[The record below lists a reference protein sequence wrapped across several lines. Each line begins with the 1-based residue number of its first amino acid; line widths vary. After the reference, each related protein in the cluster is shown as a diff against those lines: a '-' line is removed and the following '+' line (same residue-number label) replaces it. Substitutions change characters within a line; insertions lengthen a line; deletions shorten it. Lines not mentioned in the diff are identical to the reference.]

1 MDQLLAIAYSEAF
14 FRAQQL
20 TKSRSQ
26 VSLSP
31 TRMPSSPPKPV
42 GRPVTPRA
50 VNSSSSLLP
59 LPPSSTSSA
68 VRRSP
73 NSLSSRGGSP
83 HDVAALPQSHRNVTA
98 RLDLAIPINSLGLAG
113 AHNAGFD
120 HASFE
125 ESGVDV
131 GYHGDLIS
139 ERPVSFDDAVD
150 EDEQAQRD
158 YLSGPFP
165 LPFARVA
172 LTHLA
177 GPSDDLVIPLRRP
190 SPLSRPIDSL
200 TPSALPSPAIS
211 LTSTPGLTPLPS
223 PPLHLRIPLPLALD
237 STPSRPR
244 PRAFTLSHSAFGSFG
259 TFPSTARSGPLL
271 APTIL
276 SRVRLFWLQLFANAA
291 SAAFLIL
298 IVVWALGA
306 RGLGAGI
313 KWLRGVKRDGRRR
326 EWEDDEN
333 RRKYEGEKVVK
344 DIRYYA
350 RNCGFDVEEQEVET
364 KDGYLLKVFK
374 VVCLRK
380 EGKVHSDGRRGFPV
394 LIQHGLFQS
403 CGSFITSE
411 ERSLAFWLAEH
422 G

>member
-1 MDQLLAIAYSEAF
+1 M
-14 FRAQQL
+14 
-20 TKSRSQ
+20 
-26 VSLSP
+26 
-31 TRMPSSPPKPV
+31 
-42 GRPVTPRA
+42 
-50 VNSSSSLLP
+50 
-59 LPPSSTSSA
+59 
-68 VRRSP
+68 
-73 NSLSSRGGSP
+73 
-83 HDVAALPQSHRNVTA
+83 
-98 RLDLAIPINSLGLAG
+98 
-113 AHNAGFD
+113 
-120 HASFE
+120 
-125 ESGVDV
+125 
-131 GYHGDLIS
+131 
-139 ERPVSFDDAVD
+139 
-150 EDEQAQRD
+150 
-158 YLSGPFP
+158 
-165 LPFARVA
+165 
-172 LTHLA
+172 
-177 GPSDDLVIPLRRP
+177 
-190 SPLSRPIDSL
+190 
-200 TPSALPSPAIS
+200 
-211 LTSTPGLTPLPS
+211 
-223 PPLHLRIPLPLALD
+223 
-237 STPSRPR
+237 
-244 PRAFTLSHSAFGSFG
+244 
-259 TFPSTARSGPLL
+259 
-271 APTIL
+271 
-276 SRVRLFWLQLFANAA
+276 FANAA